1 MLCIL
6 TSSYSFINTAI
17 IKTQNSS
24 NIPPNSSALGNHWS
38 VFCHYSFDSCRISC
52 NVWLH
57 ASVYSLF
64 LQSSIPLCECN
75 IGCLSIHPIKNILL
89 ISGFWQLWKRLLR
102 TFLYKFLCKHKLW
115 KPKFWQ
121 VISVFTENRK
131 QRKRRG
137 EKKKHWSLRWTFQGA
152 SLHRVFHSRK

>member
-6 TSSYSFINTAI
+6 TSSYSCINTAV

-24 NIPPNSSALGNHWS
+24 NIPPNPSAPGSHWS
-38 VFCHYSFDSCRISC
+38 VFWHCSFGSSSG

-75 IGCLSIHPIKNILL
+75 IGCLSIHPFKNILL
-89 ISGFWQLWKRLLR
+89 IYGFWQLQKNPLQ
-102 TFLYKFLCKHKLW
+102 TFLYKFLCKYKLCQ
-115 KPKFWQ
+115 PKFWQ
-121 VISVFTENRK
+121 IVSVFTEDRK
-131 QRKRRG
+131 EKGEG
-137 EKKKHWSLRWTFQGA
+137 EKKTLTSEMTIPRSFSSQGV
-152 SLHRVFHSRK
+152 S

>member
-6 TSSYSFINTAI
+6 TSWYSCINTAV

-24 NIPPNSSALGNHWS
+24 NISPNPLALGNHWS
-38 VFCHYSFDSCRISC
+38 VFCHYSFDSSRISC

-57 ASVYSLF
+57 ASVYSLL

-75 IGCLSIHPIKNILL
+75 IGCLSIHPFKNILL
-89 ISGFWQLWKRLLR
+89 ISGFWQLPKNYYEHSC
-102 TFLYKFLCKHKLW
+102 TTKHKLCQ
-115 KPKFWQ
+115 PKFWQ

-131 QRKRRG
+131 KRKWRR
-137 EKKKHWSLRWTFQGA
+137 KKKQTLKSEMNIPRSVSSQ
-152 SLHRVFHSRK
+152 SVS